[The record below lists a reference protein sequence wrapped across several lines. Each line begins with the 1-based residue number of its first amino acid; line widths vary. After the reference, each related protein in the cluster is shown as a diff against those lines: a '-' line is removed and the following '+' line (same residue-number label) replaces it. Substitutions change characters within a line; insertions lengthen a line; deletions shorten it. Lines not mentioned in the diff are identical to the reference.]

1 MTRIYL
7 SIVEIM
13 AIHDDQIAVYGGS
26 GGLRDPGH
34 LEAAILRPQSGYYQ
48 NILEE
53 AAALWEGLS
62 KNHPFIDGNKRTA
75 LAAPERHN
83 RLCYQPVRFRDVQLR
98 TSRTL
103 AARTRKTALGAGQ
116 NVQTAHI
123 GAKHVRNGD

>member
-53 AAALWEGLS
+53 AAALWESLS
-62 KNHPFIDGNKRTA
+62 QNHPFIDGNKRTA
-75 LAAPERHN
+75 LAATTTFLHVN
-83 RLCYQPVRFRDVQLR
+83 DYVFQPHQSDTIAFVINLYDSGTFSFEHLEPWLR
-98 TSRTL
+98 E
-103 AARTRKTALGAGQ
+103 
-116 NVQTAHI
+116 H
-123 GAKHVRNGD
+123 AKPR